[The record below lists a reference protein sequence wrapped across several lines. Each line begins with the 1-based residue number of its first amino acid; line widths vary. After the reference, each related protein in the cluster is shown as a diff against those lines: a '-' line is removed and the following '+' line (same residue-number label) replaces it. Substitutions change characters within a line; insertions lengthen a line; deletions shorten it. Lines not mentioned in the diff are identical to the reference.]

1 MAKKKVV
8 YDYKEEF
15 NKADQANYENS
26 QIKNMITELLEKN
39 KDNEVLQEYL
49 SLMKKFE
56 DNEKIYSD
64 AKKNMYESM
73 EEAGIDFLQGLS
85 ITATLT
91 HAYTK
96 QDIDTDKL
104 KADLGDKF
112 EQYKI
117 QKPVKGNVKFKPVE
131 EDEIR

>member
-8 YDYKEEF
+8 YNYKEEF

-26 QIKNMITELLEKN
+26 QIKNMVDELIEKN

-49 SLMKKFE
+49 SLIKRFE
-56 DNEKIYSD
+56 ENEKIYSD

-73 EEAGIDFLQGLS
+73 EEAGIDYLQGLS
-85 ITATLT
+85 IVATLT
-91 HAYTK
+91 HPYTK
-96 QDIDTDKL
+96 QELDEDKL

-112 EQYKI
+112 EQYII
-117 QKPVKGNVKFKPVE
+117 QKPVKGNVKFKPIE
-131 EDEIR
+131 EEEK

>member
-15 NKADQANYENS
+15 GKADQANYENS
-26 QIKNMITELLEKN
+26 QIKTMIEELLEKN

-49 SLMKKFE
+49 NLQAKFE
-56 DNEKIYSD
+56 ENKKIYDD

-73 EEAGIDFLQGLS
+73 EESGIDYMEGLS
-85 ITATLT
+85 IVANLT

-96 QDIDTDKL
+96 RELDQDKL
-104 KADLGDKF
+104 KADLGDEKF
-112 EQYKI
+112 NTYLI
-117 QKPVKGNVKFKPVE
+117 DKPVKGNVKFKPRE
-131 EDEIR
+131 EEI